1 MSARIKQ
8 LASFGTRALLTTW
21 ALVLAAPAGFT

>member
-1 MSARIKQ
+1 MPSQIKN
-8 LASFGTRALLTTW
+8 LASFGTRALLTAW